1 MFHVERNNNQTDN
14 NNRLYIS
21 HFSVIEMF
29 HVKHILVII
38 EKRKK
43 QNIKQYIN

>member
-1 MFHVERNNNQTDN
+1 
-14 NNRLYIS
+14 
-21 HFSVIEMF
+21 MF

-43 QNIKQYIN
+43 QNIKQYKLNFELLLVLLFLIHNKDESECE

>member
-1 MFHVERNNNQTDN
+1 
-14 NNRLYIS
+14 
-21 HFSVIEMF
+21 MF

-43 QNIKQYIN
+43 QNIKQYKLNFELLQVLSFLIHNKDESECE

>member
-1 MFHVERNNNQTDN
+1 
-14 NNRLYIS
+14 
-21 HFSVIEMF
+21 MF

-43 QNIKQYIN
+43 YQTIYKLNFELLLVLSFLIHNKDESECE